1 MKKVL
6 SLVLV
11 AVMIMT
17 LSSSAIFAAPNNNP
31 NAAFNKNPSAFEN
44 KLKNKTMNEGEE
56 EALKEQLRFTMLNGE
71 GLPYG
76 LAKRTDLPPG
86 LQKIF
91 ARTGFL
97 PYGIGKR
104 LMEDYPLPGTRTDIE
119 VLKALIVT
127 AENKA
132 DAAVVAEYKGGAT
145 TIATFKAAIVV
156 AKDFVAGYD
165 ETQKAQIKTETDKLK
180 AAMKVFDDAKY
191 VPEKLDDVKAILVK
205 LDAYKTA
212 YFSLLT
218 SDKQTELTNLIIFI
232 NTFTRTDPD
241 PVKLTKGDF
250 DKIVLEAKAFSDPLI
265 VLNNK
270 IVDAK
275 ILLYKDI
282 TDLTKGYKE
291 TEGTT
296 QGTYL
301 PGSNVALKNAIVVAE
316 TFVANQT
323 TQSLIT
329 TKAQVEAQVKTL
341 NTAMETFKG
350 NKILGADEMSV
361 VKMIINILEDKYN
374 TPYSTKLNT
383 LIIDLNYYVDN
394 PALFTIAAYDDLLDR
409 TDYYIN
415 DLFDSIVTVLELLII
430 DAEAKVLITPVSAER
445 TALIALIVEIENY
458 IDAKEYK
465 YIELVAFF
473 NELLVAYNAL

>member
-31 NAAFNKNPSAFEN
+31 NAAFNRDKSAFEN
-44 KLKNKTMNEGEE
+44 KVKNKTMNEGEE

-76 LAKRTDLPPG
+76 IAKRLVLPPG
-86 LQKIF
+86 LQMLF
-91 ARTGFL
+91 DRGTL
-97 PYGIGKR
+97 PHGIAKK
-104 LMEDYPLPGTRTDIE
+104 LMDNYYPLPGKKTDFE
-119 VLKALIVT
+119 VLQALIVT
-127 AENKA
+127 ANSKA
-132 DAAVVAEYKGGAT
+132 TTAVAADYKGGAT
-145 TIATFKAAIVV
+145 TINTFKLAIV
-156 AKDFVAGYD
+156 ASEKFVDEYV
-165 ETQKAQIKTETDKLK
+165 ETQNSLIKPEIDKLK
-180 AAMKVFDDAKY
+180 AAMKVFDDAKF

-218 SDKQTELTNLIIFI
+218 SEKQAELTNLIVFI
-232 NTFTRTDPD
+232 NTFTRTDE

-291 TEGTT
+291 TEGIT

-350 NKILGADEMSV
+350 NKILGAAEMSV
-361 VKMIINILEDKYN
+361 VKMIINILEDEYN
-374 TPYSTKLNT
+374 TPYPTQLNV
-383 LIIDLNYYVDN
+383 LITDLKYYVAN

-415 DLFDSIVTVLELLII
+415 DLYDSIVAELEALII

-458 IDAKEYK
+458 IDDEEYK
-465 YIELVAFF
+465 YIELVAFY

>member
-31 NAAFNKNPSAFEN
+31 NAAFNRDKSAFEN
-44 KLKNKTMNEGEE
+44 KVKNKTMNEGEE

-127 AENKA
+127 AENKD
-132 DAAVVAEYKGGAT
+132 DAAVVAEYKGGQT
-145 TIATFKAAIVV
+145 TINTFIAAILV
-156 AKDFVAGYD
+156 ADNFADGYV
-165 ETQKAQIKTETDKLK
+165 ETQKAQIKTEIDKLK
-180 AAMKVFDDAKY
+180 AAMKVFDDAKF
-191 VPEKLDDVKAILVK
+191 VDEKLVEVEVILAK
-205 LDAYKTA
+205 LLIFKTNYYA
-212 YFSLLT
+212 VLSD
-218 SDKQTELTNLIIFI
+218 DKQDDLDELIIFI
-232 NTFTRTDPD
+232 TTI
-241 PVKLTKGDF
+241 VSAEKLTKGEF
-250 DKIVLEAKAFSDPLI
+250 DKIVMEAKAFEDPMI

-270 IVDAK
+270 ITEAK

-282 TDLTKGYKE
+282 TNINSDFKVV
-291 TEGTT
+291 EGTLP
-296 QGTYL
+296 GNYL
-301 PGSNVALKNAIVVAE
+301 PGSNPALKNAITVAE
-316 TFVANQT
+316 NFVATHMVQNLVVIK
-323 TQSLIT
+323 SE
-329 TKAQVEAQVKTL
+329 VDAQVKTL